1 MTKKN
6 TTNAKTPS
14 TKKVLDGEAVCAK
27 YVAAVS
33 RMWQDG
39 SGTEVSY
46 RDELT
51 PLLRALL
58 PGCKVINEPK
68 STKREKAEGKRNKPD
83 YVIKDNGNLAVA
95 HSPAVALRA
104 VVAID
109 SIPIHILYMAA
120 AL

>member
-27 YVAAVS
+27 YVASVS

-68 STKREKAEGKRNKPD
+68 STKREKAEGRKQAR
-83 YVIKDNGNLAVA
+83 
-95 HSPAVALRA
+95 LR
-104 VVAID
+104 D
-109 SIPIHILYMAA
+109 
-120 AL
+120 